1 MMTGGYHLWKPS
13 NDPQEMPRSRVQQLF
28 SGSLQRFSEKQL
40 EVGASKVV
48 QKSLLEIGIPQ
59 KSPKRLV

>member
-1 MMTGGYHLWKPS
+1 
-13 NDPQEMPRSRVQQLF
+13 MPRSRVQQLF

-48 QKSLLEIGIPQ
+48 QRSLLEIGIPQ